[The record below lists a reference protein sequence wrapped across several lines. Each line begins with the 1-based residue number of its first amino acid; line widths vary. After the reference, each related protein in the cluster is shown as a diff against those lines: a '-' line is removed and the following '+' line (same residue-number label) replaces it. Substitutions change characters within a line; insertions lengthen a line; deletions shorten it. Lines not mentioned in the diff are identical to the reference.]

1 MSYLTLKI
9 ISIAVMLMMPFAL
22 VIARRTSGEHDY
34 MPPVARAKN
43 VSLMSKLPRK
53 LVNFLLPVFLVLVFA
68 SCGNGGSDA
77 KSKKVF
83 DKIVGFKWS
92 IDPYEGPDGSVCDI
106 LYPPG
111 VDFHQY
117 YAFNADGTVD
127 YFRMGDYKTG
137 AFSVEDNKVTCM
149 FVETVW
155 GDSEIAND
163 GAYNSKVVLEY
174 KDGKLYKY
182 DNFTRN
188 RNNEWVSYFSIEFRV
203 LYYSNAGHYVNE
215 KYNVC
220 NFSREDYDT
229 TANAMVVVE
238 RYNWRSETEY
248 KNGKRNGV
256 YKKYDNDKLA
266 VLGRYGEGEP
276 IGTWL
281 YYNSSGE
288 LHLEITNIRPAQE
301 NSYGCK
307 YMADAE
313 ETSLLGDKI
322 NRLVYFNEDMHLHYE
337 RLKQ

>member
-1 MSYLTLKI
+1 MSLYLTFKI
-9 ISIAVMLMMPFAL
+9 ISITIMLLILFAL
-22 VIARRTSGEHDY
+22 FIVRRTRGSHDY

-43 VSLMSKLPRK
+43 VSLMSKLPRI
-53 LVNFLLPVFLVLVFA
+53 LVNFLLLVSLVLVST

-155 GDSEIAND
+155 GDSETAND

-174 KDGKLYKY
+174 KDDKLYKY

-188 RNNEWVSYFSIEFRV
+188 RNDEWVSFFSKEFRT

-215 KYNVC
+215 KYNV
-220 NFSREDYDT
+220 SDSYRSDYDT

-256 YKKYDNDKLA
+256 YKKYDNDNLA

-281 YYNSSGE
+281 FFNSSGE
-288 LHLEITNIRPAQE
+288 LRIEITNIKPAPE
-301 NSYGCK
+301 NSFGCK
-307 YMADAE
+307 YVADAE
-313 ETSLLGDKI
+313 ETLLTGEK
-322 NRLVYFNEDMHLHYE
+322 NNLLVYFNEDMHLYYG
-337 RLKQ
+337 R

>member
-1 MSYLTLKI
+1 MEEMKT
-9 ISIAVMLMMPFAL
+9 IALFLDSWLIDDENVMCKFKRL
-22 VIARRTSGEHDY
+22 
-34 MPPVARAKN
+34 
-43 VSLMSKLPRK
+43 
-53 LVNFLLPVFLVLVFA
+53 LVNFLLLVSLVLVST

-83 DKIVGFKWS
+83 GEIVGFKWS
-92 IDPYEGPDGSVCDI
+92 IDPNKGPDGSVCDI

-111 VDFHQY
+111 VDYYQY

-127 YFRMGDYKTG
+127 YFRDGDYNTG
-137 AFSVEDNKVTCM
+137 TFSVEDNKVTCL

-155 GDSEIAND
+155 EGDSETAND

-174 KDGKLYKY
+174 KDDKLYKY

-188 RNNEWVSYFSIEFRV
+188 RNDEWVSFFSKEFRT

-281 YYNSSGE
+281 FFNSSGE
-288 LHLEITNIRPAQE
+288 LRLEITNIRPAPE
-301 NSYGCK
+301 NSFGCK
-307 YMADAE
+307 YVADAE

>member
-1 MSYLTLKI
+1 
-9 ISIAVMLMMPFAL
+9 MLDAL
-22 VIARRTSGEHDY
+22 FVYDSKSSDFEEQRMDSPLGKGANNLRMLSVI
-34 MPPVARAKN
+34 
-43 VSLMSKLPRK
+43 
-53 LVNFLLPVFLVLVFA
+53 LLLVFLIFVFA
-68 SCGNGGSDA
+68 SCGDA

-92 IDPYEGPDGSVCDI
+92 INPYKGPDGSVCDI

-155 GDSEIAND
+155 GDSETAND

-174 KDGKLYKY
+174 KDDKLYRY

-188 RNNEWVSYFSIEFRV
+188 RNDEWVSFFSKEFRT

-215 KYNVC
+215 KYNVSDSC
-220 NFSREDYDT
+220 RSDYDT

-248 KNGKRNGV
+248 KNGKRDGV
-256 YKKYDNDKLA
+256 YKKYDNDNLA
-266 VLGRYGEGEP
+266 VLGKYSEGEP

-281 YYNSSGE
+281 FFNSSGE
-288 LHLEITNIRPAQE
+288 LRLEITNIRPAPE
-301 NSYGCK
+301 NSFGCK
-307 YMADAE
+307 YVADAE